1 MTLMKTAIRKREPGA
16 GNPQPVKRQP
26 FPEIQQQVLN
36 DALDNYVREIGCK
49 ESFNLYAYANLTPQQ
64 AEHPRSLFK
73 LNRLLKALLGV
84 SPITQI
90 KYVYLKA
97 AMSSLMQ
104 TFGDALFC
112 HFQCQNKV
120 EQGLQGG
127 RCFGGSCSTIGDDLQ
142 IPSPGKNV

>member
-1 MTLMKTAIRKREPGA
+1 MTLMKTAIRKRGPGA

-49 ESFNLYAYANLTPQQ
+49 KSFNLYAYANLTPQQ
-64 AEHPRSLFK
+64 AEHPRSLLK

-84 SPITQI
+84 SPIAQT

-97 AMSSLMQ
+97 AMTSLMQ
-104 TFGDALFC
+104 TFGEALFC

-120 EQGLQGG
+120 CRVADALGVLLNHWRRLANSKSWE
-127 RCFGGSCSTIGDDLQ
+127 
-142 IPSPGKNV
+142 NV